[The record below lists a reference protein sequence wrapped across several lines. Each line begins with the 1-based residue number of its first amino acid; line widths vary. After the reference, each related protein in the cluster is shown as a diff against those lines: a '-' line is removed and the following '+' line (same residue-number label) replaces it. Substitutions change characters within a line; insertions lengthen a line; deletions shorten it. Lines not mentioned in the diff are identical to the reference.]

1 MQVRLPP
8 LATALAALALGACG
22 GDGGGEAARTE
33 PPPATQ
39 PAPAEPAG
47 GSPRA
52 VMAAEVDIDQFKYD
66 PPEVTVK
73 AGGTVTWTNRE
84 KAPHTATTSEGQ
96 PAEFDTGTLEMG
108 DSKKLTLDRP
118 GTYAYV
124 CSFHAFMKARVVVT
138 E

>member
-1 MQVRLPP
+1 MRLRLPA
-8 LATALAALALGACG
+8 LAAALAALALGACG
-22 GDGGGEAARTE
+22 GEEQEAARTQ
-33 PPPATQ
+33 PGAQ
-39 PAPAEPAG
+39 PAPAQTSEPSG
-47 GSPRA
+47 GSARA

-84 KAPHTATTSEGQ
+84 QAPHTATTSEGQ

-108 DSKKLTLDRP
+108 DSKKVTLSKP
-118 GTYAYV
+118 GTYTYV